1 MINIKYFARLKE
13 IVGKSEE
20 QLAVESM
27 TVQELIDCTS
37 FTYEG
42 FSAYA
47 SSLHVAINEEYAK
60 PNDLIVAGDVV
71 AFIPPVSGG

>member
-1 MINIKYFARLKE
+1 MINIKYFAKLKE

-27 TVQELIDCTS
+27 TVQELIECTAL
-37 FTYEG
+37 TYDG
-42 FSAYA
+42 FSSYA
-47 SSLHVAINEEYAK
+47 GSLHVAINEEYAK
-60 PNDLIVAGDVV
+60 PGDLIVAGDVV